1 MKTTF
6 VKTLVAGATAA
17 VLGFSS
23 LVANAAL
30 KEGELTI
37 WINGDKGYNGLQKV
51 GDKFTKELGIP
62 VKVEHPDDAPAKF
75 QKALDKNPKIQ
86 QHKKNIQKIEKDM
99 LAAIKDAKKNNP
111 KFRELI
117 KKYNLE

>member
-1 MKTTF
+1 MNRKF
-6 VKTLVAGATAA
+6 VKENKALVREF
-17 VLGFSS
+17 LG
-23 LVANAAL
+23 
-30 KEGELTI
+30 
-37 WINGDKGYNGLQKV
+37 GLI
-51 GDKFTKELGIP
+51 TKIVTGR
-62 VKVEHPDDAPAKF
+62 APAKF

-86 QHKKNIQKIEKDM
+86 QIEKDM

>member
-1 MKTTF
+1 MNRKF
-6 VKTLVAGATAA
+6 VKENKALVREF
-17 VLGFSS
+17 LG
-23 LVANAAL
+23 
-30 KEGELTI
+30 
-37 WINGDKGYNGLQKV
+37 GLI
-51 GDKFTKELGIP
+51 TKIVTGR
-62 VKVEHPDDAPAKF
+62 APAKF